1 MQTSI
6 CTTNYN
12 CAHALERHLQSV
24 FSQLSGL
31 EFEYIVVDNH
41 SRDGSWE
48 ILRKWASRQP
58 AMRVLSR
65 RSTMG
70 EGRQIAFSHS
80 TGGHVMVLDT
90 DVVYGPLF
98 RRFVDAYFA
107 RDPNLSVQ
115 AIFCGMFPRDQWIR
129 AGGRRSLNTNED
141 VDLWIRI
148 ARQGTMR
155 WYPVFVGEN
164 LKEASASGMAD
175 YMSKRYS
182 RGERTIRLLRREWD
196 LFKTRDLG
204 RVDLG
209 SLINGNILDL
219 DLGVSPGSWP
229 QQRSTETRI
238 EHFLGLARE
247 LKLSIFAQ

>member
-70 EGRQIAFSHS
+70 DDAVVPCVRRREPQ
-80 TGGHVMVLDT
+80 GGVRL
-90 DVVYGPLF
+90 
-98 RRFVDAYFA
+98 
-107 RDPNLSVQ
+107 RDGGLHVQ
-115 AIFCGMFPRDQWIR
+115 AILPRRANDPAPQEGMGPVQDTRPR
-129 AGGRRSLNTNED
+129 
-141 VDLWIRI
+141 
-148 ARQGTMR
+148 
-155 WYPVFVGEN
+155 
-164 LKEASASGMAD
+164 AS
-175 YMSKRYS
+175 
-182 RGERTIRLLRREWD
+182 
-196 LFKTRDLG
+196 
-204 RVDLG
+204 
-209 SLINGNILDL
+209 
-219 DLGVSPGSWP
+219 
-229 QQRSTETRI
+229 
-238 EHFLGLARE
+238 
-247 LKLSIFAQ
+247 